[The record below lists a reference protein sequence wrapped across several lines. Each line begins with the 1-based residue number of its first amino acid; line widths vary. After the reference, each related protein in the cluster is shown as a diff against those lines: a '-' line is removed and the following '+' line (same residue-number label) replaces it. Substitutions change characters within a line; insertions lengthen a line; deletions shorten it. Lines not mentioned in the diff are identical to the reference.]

1 MPKGPSM
8 LTRRG
13 FTGLVAAS
21 LASPSLRLSA
31 MGAHGIT
38 PQFSVMVWTLNKLGT
53 FEQSLELVARAG
65 YRQVELVGES
75 KKWSED
81 DYSRILAHMKTLGIT
96 VDATAG
102 MSHGFADPTGGDAYI
117 AELNTL
123 IPVAKRLGCKQII
136 FISGK
141 RAEVPQPVQ
150 HQACIDNLKRAA
162 PLLAAAGLT
171 SVIEPIDRLENPP
184 IYLDG
189 VTEAFEIVKAV
200 GSPNVRALYDLYHEQ
215 RSQGNLIEK
224 LEKNIDSVGLIH
236 IADVPGRHEPGTG
249 EMNYDNIFRTLGRLG
264 YKGTIAMEFYPTTDP
279 LSTLRTA
286 REQAIRSYA
295 AGSTPS

>member
-1 MPKGPSM
+1 M

-31 MGAHGIT
+31 MGAPGIT
-38 PQFSVMVWTLNKLGT
+38 PQFSVMVWTLNKFGT
-53 FEQSLELVARAG
+53 FEQSLELVAQAG
-65 YRQVELVGES
+65 YRQVELVGEF

-81 DYSRILAHMKTLGIT
+81 DYTRILAHMKTLGIT

-102 MSHGFADPTGGDAYI
+102 MSHGFADPMGGDAYI

-136 FISGK
+136 FVSGK

-150 HQACIDNLKRAA
+150 HQAGIDNLKRAA

-171 SVIEPIDRLENPP
+171 GVIEPIDRLENPP

-200 GSPNVRALYDLYHEQ
+200 GSPNVRVLYDLYHEQ

-264 YKGTIAMEFYPTTDP
+264 YKGTIAMEFYPTTAP

-295 AGSTPS
+295 AGSKPS